1 MSRHP
6 VLRVVPGGLADMPVS
21 AAGTPDLARLAQ
33 VIVQAAQN
41 WAAAMLEHGIVEEID
56 LSTDAGKVT
65 LVLLDSVMQLE
76 YWTATPVTVSEQE
89 QGPAT
94 LW

>member
-1 MSRHP
+1 MTRSP
-6 VLRVVPGGLADMPVS
+6 VLRIIPGGLSDILVS
-21 AAGTPDLARLAQ
+21 TTETPDLARLARD
-33 VIVQAAQN
+33 IVQAAQG
-41 WAAAMLEHGIVEEID
+41 WAAAMLEHRIVEEID

-76 YWTATPVTVSEQE
+76 YWTASPVVPPVQE